1 MSGIKSSCAVIQLGT
16 TSLSPASF
24 LRSFWSTFNIALKIL
39 SSNAFFLFSSLS
51 SIDFCSSIFA
61 CWTSFNYFS
70 RSFLARSFLDLSSR
84 ISAGDSILRL
94 SLSYNSSALIGL
106 SGSFVMSKI
115 LALISSSDYL
125 GAFSSTK
132 TLLGLEFVS
141 SNVTN
146 RLMTNLVRVMLLE
159 LSFYV
164 TSCPKTL
171 S

>member
-16 TSLSPASF
+16 TWLSPASF
-24 LRSFWSTFNIALKIL
+24 YRSFWSTLSIALKIL
-39 SSNAFFLFSSLS
+39 SSKAFFLFSSLS

-61 CWTSFNYFS
+61 CWISFYYFS
-70 RSFLARSFLDLSSR
+70 RSFLARSLLDLSSR

-94 SLSYNSSALIGL
+94 SLSYNSSAFIGL

-125 GAFSSTK
+125 AVFSSTLM
-132 TLLGLEFVS
+132 LLGLEFVS

-146 RLMTNLVRVMLLE
+146 RLMTHLVRVMLLN
-159 LSFYV
+159 LSF
-164 TSCPKTL
+164 SMAGCPKTL